1 MMNKSENTYLQIYDI
16 LKSNFE
22 FTKDVQQIMPE
33 DNLMDFGLDSISM
46 VKVVV
51 IIEEIYN
58 ISIPDEDLL
67 FENFNSIEKITQYIQ
82 EHIII

>member
-1 MMNKSENTYLQIYDI
+1 MNKSENTYLQIYDI